1 MKYLIFFLTIFYVK
15 ISAQN
20 ATVDVF
26 KPIPTVSYL
35 STYIDTPVDISTGVP
50 KIDLPGFSLPT
61 RNKNININV
70 SMSYHSKN
78 AVRFQQSSDVGL
90 GWSLMNS
97 NNVISKMVIGGP
109 DEKNANNPL
118 MNMNVFQFNDVYYFN
133 AFGMS
138 GKFVF
143 RKTDTTNAITVHNLG
158 NSKEKIEFTNS
169 TTKYYDILNFK
180 ITDEFGNQYF
190 FDKSN
195 KVRDELYG
203 FIHKGAYYLTKILD
217 AQNQEI
223 INIEY
228 AEYHYTDDLQLPFTD
243 YKPKRIISKGYGEIN
258 LEYDYFPQN
267 RYKSNSTHM
276 SDCYRVRK
284 AELKDTENR
293 LIQYIDF
300 TYGGLTY
307 YKYFHEGNVA
317 YDTTTLDKITRKNTQ
332 GNEIEAYSFTYN
344 STGIERNYG
353 PSANFGFDVCSS
365 DSEPVREWTD
375 NPKYSTIGTLSKMIL
390 PTKGYVKFNFE
401 SNQYYFNRTSVSQN
415 PFTGSTTT
423 SYVHD
428 KETQYYKL
436 ITSSNFDTKINST
449 FTFNVTPG
457 SANNPDHRN
466 LVFCFQVIGY
476 DPNPLLDPD
485 AIPVIALYY
494 DNQYIPYEADAYGR
508 MYVPVGLPGQH
519 TLTVSGNTTG
529 VGNFSVYELTDID
542 VSNHNYKSKY
552 GSRIKSI
559 EYFDSLNSTV
569 PSKSKTYYYEK
580 FSDSETS
587 SGALSPFISL
597 SKRSDFITMYGQTE
611 LNKNIIYKNVKEVD
625 ADGGYSKYTFIGLDN
640 WYPSPFTYASMN
652 YLEELNNRG
661 LIVSKEIYNSSNQ
674 KIASENHEYT
684 YEDIGVNPFIIED
697 VSGYISLYPF
707 FVKKHKTINTLFFP
721 QNRSV
726 TTSSETMVNKNDFN
740 VEYTKESSD
749 QGDITETYYN
759 YPYSKQITKLLNKNM
774 YKNLIETRTLFNGEV
789 VSKTENKY
797 DEPSHLFPTS
807 VLSQNLLTGSMATQM
822 TYDQYDAKG
831 NLLQYTTKDGVSTA
845 IIWGYNGTLPIAKIT
860 GATYA
865 QVSNLTSAI
874 IAASDADALAVYN
887 NDETA
892 LLNTLDNF
900 RNQPGLSAFQIAT
913 YTYDPLTGVR
923 SLTPPSG
930 IREIYIYDSAGRL
943 HKIVDE
949 QGKILKEN
957 TYNYKP

>member
-1 MKYLIFFLTIFYVK
+1 MKYLIFFLTIFCIK
-15 ISAQN
+15 ISAQDP
-20 ATVDVF
+20 TVDVF

-50 KIDLPGFSLPT
+50 KVDLPGFSLPT

-118 MNMNVFQFNDVYYFN
+118 MNMDVFQFNDVFYFN

-143 RKTDTTNAITVHNLG
+143 RKTNTTNAITVQNLG
-158 NSKEKIEFTNS
+158 TSKEKIEFTNS
-169 TTKYYDILNFK
+169 TTKYFDILNFK

-190 FDKSN
+190 FDKPN

-203 FIHKGAYYLTKILD
+203 LIHKGAYYLTKILD

-223 INIEY
+223 IAIEY
-228 AEYHYTDDLQLPFTD
+228 AEYHYTDDLQLPFID

-276 SDCYRVRK
+276 SDCYRVKK
-284 AELKDTENR
+284 AELKDTQNR
-293 LIQYIDF
+293 LMQYIDF

-307 YKYFHEGNVA
+307 YKYFYGGNVA
-317 YDTTTLDKITRKNTQ
+317 YDTTTLDKITRKTSQ

-344 STGIERNYG
+344 TTGTERNYG
-353 PSANFGFDVCSS
+353 TSPNFGFDVCSS
-365 DSEPVREWTD
+365 DPEPVREWTD

-423 SYVHD
+423 SYFHD

-436 ITSSNFDTKINST
+436 ITSSDFDTKINST

-457 SANNPDHRN
+457 SANVTDHRN
-466 LVFCFQVIGY
+466 LVFCYQVIGY

-494 DNQYIPYEADAYGR
+494 DNQSIPYEADAYGR
-508 MYVPVGLPGQH
+508 MYIPVGLPGQH
-519 TLTVSGNTTG
+519 TLTVGGNTTG

-569 PSKSKTYYYEK
+569 PVKSKNYIYK
-580 FSDSETS
+580 RFSDNETS
-587 SGALSPFISL
+587 SGALSPYL
-597 SKRSDFITMYGQTE
+597 SILQNSYLTTMYGDYE

-625 ADGGYSKYTFIGLDN
+625 ADGGYTKYTFMGLDD
-640 WYPSPFTYASMN
+640 WYAADPSNAFS
-652 YLEELNNRG
+652 YLEDMNNSG
-661 LIVSKEIYNSSNQ
+661 LLTNKEMYTSTHQ
-674 KIASENHEYT
+674 KVASENHEYT
-684 YEDIGVNPFIIED
+684 FENLDVNPFT
-697 VSGYISLYPF
+697 VANSSGYSSLYPVH
-707 FVKKHKTINTLFFP
+707 VKKHKTTNTMFFP

-726 TTSSETMVNKNDFN
+726 TTSSETLVNKNDFN
-740 VEYTKESSD
+740 VEYTKESND
-749 QGDITETYYN
+749 QGDITETYYD

-774 YKNLIETRTLFNGEV
+774 YKNLIETRTLFNGEL
-789 VSKTENKY
+789 VSKTESKY

-807 VLSQNLLTGSMATQM
+807 ALSQNLLTGSMATQM
-822 TYDQYDAKG
+822 TYDHYDAKG

-865 QVSNLTSAI
+865 QVNSLAAAI
-874 IAASDADALAVYN
+874 VTASDADALAVIN

-892 LLNTLDNF
+892 FLNILDNF

-943 HKIVDE
+943 QKIVDE

>member
-1 MKYLIFFLTIFYVK
+1 MRYLIIFLTILC
-15 ISAQN
+15 IRLSAQN
-20 ATVDVF
+20 NTVDVF
-26 KPIPTVSYL
+26 KPVPTVSYL

-50 KIDLPGFSLPT
+50 KVDLPGFSLPT
-61 RNKNININV
+61 QNKNININV
-70 SMSYHSKN
+70 NLSYHSKN

-90 GWSLMNS
+90 GWSLMNA
-97 NNVISKMVIGGP
+97 NNVISRTIIGGA
-109 DEKNANNPL
+109 DESAANNPL
-118 MNMNVFQFNDVYYFN
+118 MNMDYFQFNDVFYFN

-158 NSKEKIEFTNS
+158 TSKEKIEFTNS
-169 TTKYYDILNFK
+169 TTKYFDILKFK

-190 FDKSN
+190 FDKTGTASYN
-195 KVRDELYG
+195 KS
-203 FIHKGAYYLTKILD
+203 AYYLSKVLD
-217 AQNQEI
+217 AKNQEI
-223 INIEY
+223 ITVEY
-228 AEYHYTDDLQLPFTD
+228 AEYHYTDEQLPFVD

-276 SDCYRVRK
+276 SDCYRVKK

-293 LIQYIDF
+293 LVQYMDF
-300 TYGGLTY
+300 AYGPLIY
-307 YKYFHEGNVA
+307 YKYFVGGNVA
-317 YDTTTLDKITRKNTQ
+317 YDTTILDKITRKNSQ

-344 STGIERNYG
+344 STGTERNYS
-353 PSANFGFDVCSS
+353 PSPNFGFDVCTS
-365 DSEPVREWTD
+365 DPEPVREWTD
-375 NPKYSTIGTLSKMIL
+375 NPKYSTIGTLSKMTL

-401 SNQYYFNRTSVSQN
+401 SNQYYLNRTTVSQSAV
-415 PFTGSTTT
+415 TGSTNT
-423 SYVHD
+423 SYEHD

-436 ITSSNFDTKINST
+436 VTSSNFDTKINNT

-457 SANNPDHRN
+457 SANVPDHRR

-485 AIPVIALYY
+485 AIPLISLRFDNESIA
-494 DNQYIPYEADAYGR
+494 YEADAYDR

-552 GSRIKSI
+552 GTRIKSI
-559 EYFDSLNSTV
+559 EYFDSEASVL
-569 PSKSKTYYYEK
+569 PSKSKNYYYER
-580 FSDSETS
+580 FSDNETS
-587 SGALSPFISL
+587 SGALSPYLSISQNSYL
-597 SKRSDFITMYGQTE
+597 TTMYGDYE
-611 LNKNIIYKNVKEVD
+611 FNKNIIYKNVKEVG
-625 ADGGYSKYTFIGLDN
+625 ADGGYTKYTFIGLDD
-640 WYPSPFTYASMN
+640 WYAIDSPIAVN
-652 YLEELNNRG
+652 YLEDMNNRG
-661 LIVSKEIYNSSNQ
+661 LLTNKEMYTSTHQ
-674 KIASENHEYT
+674 KVASENHEYNF
-684 YEDIGVNPFIIED
+684 EHLDVNSFI
-697 VSGYISLYPF
+697 VGNSGGYSTLYPIY
-707 FVKKHKTINTLFFP
+707 VKKHKTINTLFYP

-726 TTSSETMVNKNDFN
+726 TTFNETMVNKNDFN
-740 VEYTKESSD
+740 VEYTKEASD
-749 QGDITETYYN
+749 QGDITETYYD

-789 VSKTENKY
+789 VSKTESKY

-807 VLSQNLLTGSMATQM
+807 VLSQNLLTGSMATQL

-831 NLLQYTTKDGVSTA
+831 NLLQYTTKDGVSAA
-845 IIWGYNGTLPIAKIT
+845 IIWGYNGTLPIAKVT

-865 QVSNLTSAI
+865 QISSLAAAI
-874 IAASDADALAVYN
+874 ITASDADALAVIN

-892 LLNTLDNF
+892 LLNILDNF

-943 HKIVDE
+943 QKIVDE
-949 QGKILKEN
+949 EGKILKEN

>member
-1 MKYLIFFLTIFYVK
+1 MSLG
-15 ISAQN
+15 IS
-20 ATVDVF
+20 
-26 KPIPTVSYL
+26 I
-35 STYIDTPVDISTGVP
+35 
-50 KIDLPGFSLPT
+50 
-61 RNKNININV
+61 
-70 SMSYHSKN
+70 
-78 AVRFQQSSDVGL
+78 
-90 GWSLMNS
+90 
-97 NNVISKMVIGGP
+97 
-109 DEKNANNPL
+109 
-118 MNMNVFQFNDVYYFN
+118 
-133 AFGMS
+133 
-138 GKFVF
+138 
-143 RKTDTTNAITVHNLG
+143 
-158 NSKEKIEFTNS
+158 
-169 TTKYYDILNFK
+169 
-180 ITDEFGNQYF
+180 F
-190 FDKSN
+190 FDKTGTASYN
-195 KVRDELYG
+195 
-203 FIHKGAYYLTKILD
+203 KGAYYLSKVLD
-217 AQNQEI
+217 AKNQEI
-223 INIEY
+223 ITVEY
-228 AEYHYTDDLQLPFTD
+228 AEYHYTDEQLPFVD

-276 SDCYRVRK
+276 SDCYRVKK

-293 LIQYIDF
+293 VVQYIDF
-300 TYGGLTY
+300 TYNEILY
-307 YKYFHEGNVA
+307 YKYSIMNTVT
-317 YDTTTLDKITRKNTQ
+317 YDTTVLDKISRKTNQ

-344 STGIERNYG
+344 TTGTERNYG
-353 PSANFGFDVCSS
+353 PSPNFGFDVCAS
-365 DSEPVREWTD
+365 DPEPVREWTD

-401 SNQYYFNRTSVSQN
+401 SNQYYLNRTSVFQN
-415 PFTGSTTT
+415 PFTGSTNT
-423 SYVHD
+423 SYFHD

-436 ITSSNFDTKINST
+436 ITSSDFDTKINST

-457 SANNPDHRN
+457 SSNYPDHRN
-466 LVFCFQVIGY
+466 LVFCYQVIGY

-494 DNQYIPYEADAYGR
+494 DNQYISYEADAYGR

-519 TLTVSGNTTG
+519 TLTISGNTTG

-552 GSRIKSI
+552 GARIKSI
-559 EYFDSLNSTV
+559 EYFDSEASVL
-569 PSKSKTYYYEK
+569 PSKSKNYIYK
-580 FSDSETS
+580 RFSDNETS
-587 SGALSPFISL
+587 SGALSPYLSISQNSYL
-597 SKRSDFITMYGQTE
+597 TAMYGDYE

-625 ADGGYSKYTFIGLDN
+625 ADGGYTKYTFIGLDD
-640 WYPSPFTYASMN
+640 WSA
-652 YLEELNNRG
+652 
-661 LIVSKEIYNSSNQ
+661 VNSSNAFSYLEDMNNSGLLTNKEMYTSTHQ
-674 KIASENHEYT
+674 KVASENHEYT
-684 YEDIGVNPFIIED
+684 FENLDVHPFI
-697 VSGYISLYPF
+697 VANSGGYSSLYPVH
-707 FVKKHKTINTLFFP
+707 VKKHKVINTSYFP

-726 TTSSETMVNKNDFN
+726 TTSSETLVNKNDFN
-740 VEYTKESSD
+740 VEYTKESND
-749 QGDITETYYN
+749 QGDITETYYD

-789 VSKTENKY
+789 VSKTESKY

-807 VLSQNLLTGSMATQM
+807 VLSQNLTGSLATQL
-822 TYDQYDAKG
+822 TYDQYDVNG

-865 QVSNLTSAI
+865 QVSSLASPI

-943 HKIVDE
+943 QKIVDE

>member
-1 MKYLIFFLTIFYVK
+1 MMKYLIFFLSIFSVK

-20 ATVDVF
+20 TTVDVF

-50 KIDLPGFSLPT
+50 KVDLPGFGLPT

-90 GWSLMNS
+90 GWSIMNV
-97 NNVISKMVIGGP
+97 NNVISKTLIGGP
-109 DEKNANNPL
+109 DEAAANNPL
-118 MNMNVFQFNDVYYFN
+118 MNMEYFQFNDIYYFN

-138 GKFVF
+138 GKFIF
-143 RKTDTTNAITVHNLG
+143 RKMDNNTITVQNLG
-158 NSKEKIEFTNS
+158 TSKEKIEFTNS
-169 TTKYYDILNFK
+169 TTKYFDILNFK

-190 FDKSN
+190 FDCTNSA
-195 KVRDELYG
+195 LSHSY
-203 FIHKGAYYLTKILD
+203 IYKGAYYLTKVLD

-223 INIEY
+223 IKVEY
-228 AEYHYTDDLQLPFTD
+228 AEYPYTDGQLTFVD

-258 LEYDYFPQN
+258 LEYDYFPEN

-276 SDCYRVRK
+276 SDCYLVKK
-284 AELKDTENR
+284 AELRDTENR
-293 LIQYIDF
+293 LMQYLDF
-300 TYGGLTY
+300 TYGGMNY
-307 YKYFHEGNVA
+307 YRYLNWSIVT
-317 YDTTTLDKITRKNTQ
+317 YDTTTLDKISRKTSQ

-344 STGIERNYG
+344 STGTEENYG
-353 PSANFGFDVCSS
+353 PTANFGYDICTA
-365 DSEPVREWTD
+365 DPEPIREWTD
-375 NPKYSTIGTLSKMIL
+375 NPKYSTIGTLSTMIL

-401 SNQYYFNRTSVSQN
+401 SNQYYYKRTGVSQD
-415 PFTGSTTT
+415 PLTGTTVH
-423 SYVHD
+423 YAHD
-428 KETQYYKL
+428 KETQYYKH
-436 ITSSNFDTKINST
+436 IASFNFNTKKNNT

-457 SANNPDHRN
+457 STNVPDHRG
-466 LVFCFQVIGY
+466 LIFCFQVIGY

-485 AIPVIALYY
+485 AIPQLSLFL
-494 DNQYIPYEADAYGR
+494 DNSGTAISNAPDAYGR
-508 MYVPVGLPGQH
+508 LYVPVGYPGQH
-519 TLTVSGNTTG
+519 TVTVSGNTTG
-529 VGNFSVYELTDID
+529 LGNFSVYEFTDTD
-542 VSNHNYKSKY
+542 VSNRNYKSKY
-552 GSRIKSI
+552 GARIKSI

-569 PSKSKTYYYEK
+569 PTKSKNYLYK
-580 FSDSETS
+580 RFSDNETS
-587 SGALSPFISL
+587 SGALSPYLSISQNSYL
-597 SKRSDFITMYGQTE
+597 TAMYGDNE
-611 LNKNIIYKNVKEVD
+611 FNRNIIYKNVKEVD
-625 ADGGYSKYTFIGLDN
+625 ADGGYTKYSFLGLDD
-640 WYPSPFTYASMN
+640 WYGTSPTVLN
-652 YLEELNNRG
+652 YLEDMNNKG
-661 LIVSKEIYNSSNQ
+661 LLISKEMYNSTHQ
-674 KIASENHEYT
+674 KVASENHEYNF
-684 YEDIGVNPFIIED
+684 EQLEIAPFI
-697 VSGYISLYPF
+697 VGNSGGYSTLYPIH
-707 FVKKHKTINTLFFP
+707 VKKHKITNTLFFP

-726 TTSSETMVNKNDFN
+726 TSFSETLVNKNDFN

-749 QGDITETYYN
+749 QGDVTETYYD

-789 VSKTENKY
+789 VSKTESKY

-807 VLSQNLLTGSMATQM
+807 VLSQNLTGSMSTQI

-860 GATYA
+860 GASYA
-865 QVSNLTSAI
+865 QVSSMASAI
-874 IAASDADALAVYN
+874 VAASDADAQAVSN

-892 LLNTLDNF
+892 FLNTLDNF
-900 RNQPGLSAFQIAT
+900 RNQPGLSGFQIAT

-943 HKIVDE
+943 QKIVDE

-957 TYNYKP
+957 NYNYKP

>member
-1 MKYLIFFLTIFYVK
+1 MKYLIFYLTIFYVK

-20 ATVDVF
+20 TTVDVF

-50 KIDLPGFSLPT
+50 KVDLPGFSLPT
-61 RNKNININV
+61 QNKNININV
-70 SMSYHSKN
+70 NMSYHSKN

-90 GWSLMNS
+90 GWSLMNA
-97 NNVISKMVIGGP
+97 NNVISRTVIGGP
-109 DEKNANNPL
+109 DESAANNPL
-118 MNMNVFQFNDVYYFN
+118 MNMDYFQFNDVFYFN

-158 NSKEKIEFTNS
+158 TSKEKIEFTNS
-169 TTKYYDILNFK
+169 TTKYFDILNFK

-190 FDKSN
+190 FDKTGTVSYN
-195 KVRDELYG
+195 
-203 FIHKGAYYLTKILD
+203 KGAYYLSKVLD
-217 AQNQEI
+217 AKNQEI
-223 INIEY
+223 ITVEY
-228 AEYHYTDDLQLPFTD
+228 AEYHYTDEQLPFVD

-276 SDCYRVRK
+276 SDCYRVKR

-293 LIQYIDF
+293 LVQYIDF
-300 TYGGLTY
+300 TYDGLLY
-307 YKYFHEGNVA
+307 YKYSIMNTVT
-317 YDTTTLDKITRKNTQ
+317 YDTTVLDKISRKTNQ

-344 STGIERNYG
+344 STGTEQNYS

-365 DSEPVREWTD
+365 DPEPIREWTD

-415 PFTGSTTT
+415 PFTGSTTI
-423 SYVHD
+423 SYFHD

-449 FTFNVTPG
+449 FTFNVTSG

-466 LVFCFQVIGY
+466 LLFCFQVIGY
-476 DPNPLLDPD
+476 DPNPLLDPN

-519 TLTVSGNTTG
+519 TLTISGNTTG
-529 VGNFSVYELTDID
+529 VGNFSVFELTDID

-552 GSRIKSI
+552 GARIKSI

-569 PSKSKTYYYEK
+569 PSKSKTYHYK
-580 FSDSETS
+580 RFTDNETS
-587 SGALSPFISL
+587 SGALSPYLSISQNSYL
-597 SKRSDFITMYGQTE
+597 TAMYGDYE
-611 LNKNIIYKNVKEVD
+611 FNKNIIYKNVKEVN
-625 ADGGYSKYTFIGLDN
+625 ADGGYTKYSFIGLDD
-640 WYPSPFTYASMN
+640 WYGGGSPVGVE
-652 YLEELNNRG
+652 YLEAMNNSG
-661 LIVSKEIYNSSNQ
+661 LLINKEMYTSTHQ
-674 KIASENHEYT
+674 KVASENHEYNF
-684 YEDIGVNPFIIED
+684 EHLDVNPFI
-697 VSGYISLYPF
+697 VGNFGGYSTLYPIH
-707 FVKKHKTINTLFFP
+707 VKKHKVINTMFFP

-726 TTSSETMVNKNDFN
+726 TTSSETLVNKNDFN

-749 QGDITETYYN
+749 QGDITETYYD

-789 VSKTENKY
+789 VSKTESKY

-831 NLLQYTTKDGVSTA
+831 NLLQYTTKDGVPTA
-845 IIWGYNGTLPIAKIT
+845 IIWGYNSTLPIAKIT

-865 QVSNLTSAI
+865 QVSSLASAI

-892 LLNTLDNF
+892 FLNTLDNF
-900 RNQPGLSAFQIAT
+900 RNQPGLSAFEIAT

-923 SLTPPSG
+923 SLTLPSG
-930 IREIYIYDSAGRL
+930 IREIYIYDSVGRL
-943 HKIVDE
+943 QKIVDE